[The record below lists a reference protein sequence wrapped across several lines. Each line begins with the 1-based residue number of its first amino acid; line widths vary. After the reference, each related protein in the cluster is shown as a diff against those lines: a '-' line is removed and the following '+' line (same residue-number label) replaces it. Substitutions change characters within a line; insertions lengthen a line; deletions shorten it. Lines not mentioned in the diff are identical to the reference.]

1 MAEQERKRLKK
12 LPARTGQPP
21 DQVPVTGTT
30 KPTHPAV
37 ADILQGLAV
46 QQAVPTELMP
56 AISEMLTYIYQMDDV
71 AEKRKQIQRR

>member
-1 MAEQERKRLKK
+1 MAEQERKRLTK
-12 LPARTGQPP
+12 LPAKTGQQLQASGNP
-21 DQVPVTGTT
+21 
-30 KPTHPAV
+30 KPAHPAV